1 MPLEA
6 ATPNSKNCAPWR
18 VTVTIAA
25 RRVALSSTVAL
36 VRRDPR
42 GPAALAV
49 RALLALALIGLLA
62 AELGTAASQGWLT
75 WTTLLPLELCDAAL
89 LLALLVLW
97 RQPRWAAELL
107 WFWAGA
113 GTLLAMLTPDVGEGF
128 PSLWFVAFFGL
139 HGLVVVSAAVAV
151 FGLGLR
157 PRPGAARRAFLTTLA
172 WAAGA
177 GLANLALGTNFMY
190 LRHKPGTP
198 TLLDHFGPWPVY
210 LVVAAGLAAA
220 LFWLLALPFAPRRPR
235 P

>member
-1 MPLEA
+1 MRPFRLFGPDHLA
-6 ATPNSKNCAPWR
+6 ALALTLAL
-18 VTVTIAA
+18 AA
-25 RRVALSSTVAL
+25 GAVAL
-36 VRRDPR
+36 VRRDRR
-42 GPAALAV
+42 GRAALAI
-49 RALLALALIGLLA
+49 RALLALALAGLLV
-62 AELGTAASQGWLT
+62 AELGTAARQGWLT
-75 WTTLLPLELCDAAL
+75 WTMLLPLELCDAAL

-157 PRPGAARRAFLTTLA
+157 PRPGAAGRAFLITLG
-172 WAAGA
+172 WALVA

-190 LRHKPGTP
+190 LRQKPGTP
-198 TLLDHFGPWPVY
+198 TLLDHFGPWPIY
-210 LVVAAGLAAA
+210 LLVSAALAAA
-220 LFWLLALPFAPRRPR
+220 LFWLLAWPFAARRPR

>member
-1 MPLEA
+1 MWWRDNVPVRPFRLFGPDHLA
-6 ATPNSKNCAPWR
+6 ALALT
-18 VTVTIAA
+18 
-25 RRVALSSTVAL
+25 VALGAAAVAL

-42 GPAALAV
+42 GRPALAV
-49 RALLALALIGLLA
+49 RALLALALVGLLA
-62 AELGTAASQGWLT
+62 AELGTGAREGWLT
-75 WTTLLPLELCDAAL
+75 WKTLLPLELCDAAL

-97 RQPRWAAELL
+97 RRPHWAAELL

-113 GTLLAMLTPDVGEGF
+113 GTLLAMLTPDVAHGF

-139 HGLVVVSAAVAV
+139 HGLVVITAVVAV

-157 PRPGAARRAFLTTLA
+157 PRPGAARRAFLITLA
-172 WAAGA
+172 WAVGA
-177 GLANLALGTNFMY
+177 ALANLALDTNFMY

-210 LVVAAGLAAA
+210 LLVAASLAAA
-220 LFWLLALPFAPRRPR
+220 LFGLLAWPFTRRPR